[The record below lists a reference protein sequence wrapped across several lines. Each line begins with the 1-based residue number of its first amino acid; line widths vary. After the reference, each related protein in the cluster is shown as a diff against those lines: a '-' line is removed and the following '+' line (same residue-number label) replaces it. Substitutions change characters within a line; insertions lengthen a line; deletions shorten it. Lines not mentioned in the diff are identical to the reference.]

1 MDKYRSFLMTLFESY
16 RPDNSRQS
24 ETELQHLVDK
34 MRKEGT
40 LASTLPG
47 TNPDFISDH
56 FFFRALGM
64 RSVKLIDVD
73 LSEGADYQA
82 NLNFAGSFSDELG
95 REFDLLYDG
104 GTLEHVF
111 HLPNALANIHKV
123 VKPGGHIIHFNPM
136 NNDPDHGF
144 YQFSPTFYHDYY
156 QANDFKIV
164 RMFIFR
170 IAGNALHDPY
180 MVMQYEPGS
189 LDTAAA
195 QIFGDGSMYYNGVF
209 VQKLAHS
216 TSDRVPEQSIFSR
229 YK

>member
-1 MDKYRSFLMTLFESY
+1 
-16 RPDNSRQS
+16 
-24 ETELQHLVDK
+24 
-34 MRKEGT
+34 
-40 LASTLPG
+40 
-47 TNPDFISDH
+47 
-56 FFFRALGM
+56 M
-64 RSVKLIDVD
+64 RSVKSIDVD
-73 LSEGADYQA
+73 LFEGADYQA

-180 MVMQYEPGS
+180 MVMHMS
-189 LDTAAA
+189 LGRSTQRQPKSSEMGLCTTMVSLYKSLRTQPRIAYQSKAFSVA
-195 QIFGDGSMYYNGVF
+195 ISRFTFGMILPV
-209 VQKLAHS
+209 HS
-216 TSDRVPEQSIFSR
+216 VGFGR
-229 YK
+229 